1 MPSINYGV
9 SVGSIAQSVIVTADQ
24 AIDVEVT
31 LAAAKSVSSWVKTD
45 ANTAACNLAS
55 GHGQTDGKFDV
66 YWSGGRR
73 YGVDGTIATNALSLD
88 GGSGDDFPAS
98 ATTGVVVCKQTKIN
112 AAIDGD
118 NVSLIAFCIDV
129 AGSTGYGTR
138 LTFFDAINA
147 GGSAVGS
154 GLDLDPNTPQV
165 YHIAAGVT
173 NPLTGSPILSLTAS
187 NGDATYSA
195 VLKIKGVQDVTP

>member
-1 MPSINYGV
+1 MPSINYAV
-9 SVGSIAQSVIVTADQ
+9 SVGSIAKSVIVTFDQ
-24 AIDVEVT
+24 TLDVEVT

-66 YWSGGRR
+66 YWSGGLR
-73 YGVDGTIATNALSLD
+73 YGVDGTISTNALSLD
-88 GGSGDDFPAS
+88 GGSGDDFPES

-118 NVSLIAFCIDV
+118 NVALIAFGIDV
-129 AGSTGYGTR
+129 AASTGYGTR

-154 GLDLDPNTPQV
+154 GLDLDPNTPLV
-165 YHIAAGVT
+165 YHIAAGVN

-195 VLKIKGVQDVTP
+195 VLKIQGGQDVTP